1 MEDFSGYITH
11 RAEVPAWNLILL
23 HESGNSGRFK
33 KITAI
38 VFCSYFTDILR
49 IRKRIRGRL
58 HELEFSQKGFYAA
71 AEKSAY
77 LYWCPFLWL

>member
-1 MEDFSGYITH
+1 MAWVYTFAKCFVRSMEDFSGYITH

-38 VFCSYFTDILR
+38 VFVVILP
-49 IRKRIRGRL
+49 I
-58 HELEFSQKGFYAA
+58 
-71 AEKSAY
+71 Y
-77 LYWCPFLWL
+77 LG